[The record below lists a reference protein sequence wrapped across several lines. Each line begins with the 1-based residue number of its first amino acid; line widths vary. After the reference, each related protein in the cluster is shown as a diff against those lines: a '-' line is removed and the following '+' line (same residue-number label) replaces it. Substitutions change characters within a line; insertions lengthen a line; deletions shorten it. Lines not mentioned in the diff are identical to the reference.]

1 MRAVLSREAI
11 LDAARDLIT
20 ANGIEALS
28 LRRIA
33 GSLGVTAPALYAHFP
48 SKYALLQA
56 IAEAEFTELAER
68 LRAIDEADPVERV
81 RRQAWVYVDYARERP
96 QLFRTMFLFQPELT
110 AEPRGHESPL
120 ATSTLQ
126 EGLSAVDEAI
136 TSGAFAPADPLMTGL
151 AMWTATHGIAAV
163 ILAGPQ
169 LGRDVEDALA
179 ARVIETMLAG
189 LQAHG
194 DD

>member
-1 MRAVLSREAI
+1 MRAVLTRDAI
-11 LDAARDLIT
+11 LDAARSLIVDD
-20 ANGIEALS
+20 GIEELS

-33 GSLGVTAPALYAHFP
+33 ARLDVTAPALYAHFA

-56 IAEAEFTELAER
+56 IAESEFSELAAR
-68 LRAIDEADPVERV
+68 LRAVQDDDPVERV

-120 ATSTLQ
+120 ATATLQ
-126 EGLSAVDEAI
+126 EGLSAVDAAI
-136 TSGAFAPADPLMTGL
+136 SSGAFAPADPLMTGL

-169 LGRDVEDALA
+169 LGRDVENALA
-179 ARVIETMLAG
+179 DRVIETMLAG
-189 LQAHG
+189 LQSEVRR
-194 DD
+194 